1 MESKGHL
8 SERRIWGINIKFIRE
23 RAVEKVHSS
32 QKEKQRSQG
41 GRQHD
46 MFKEGKL
53 ARGENEKPS
62 RDQITQ
68 SWRPFKA
75 DGLGHNNC
83 KKPPNP
89 KALVGLPPLPL
100 FSSKTSGIIEP
111 VLSLFPHIPT
121 AMIISPTSQ
130 RIYVM
135 KRQSRILLY
144 ITYYYLKSLL
154 TSGFSRNLSQS
165 A

>member
-1 MESKGHL
+1 
-8 SERRIWGINIKFIRE
+8 
-23 RAVEKVHSS
+23 
-32 QKEKQRSQG
+32 
-41 GRQHD
+41 
-46 MFKEGKL
+46 MFKEGRL

-68 SWRPFKA
+68 SWRPFKVN
-75 DGLGHNNC
+75 GLGHNDC

-89 KALVGLPPLPL
+89 KALVGIPPLPS
-100 FSSKTSGIIEP
+100 FSYLTLGITES
-111 VLSLFPHIPT
+111 VLSLFPHIQT
-121 AMIISPTSQ
+121 VLIISLTSQ

-144 ITYYYLKSLL
+144 ITYYYLQSLL
-154 TSGFSRNLSQS
+154 TSGLSLNLSQS